1 MTPEE
6 LEEYKKKLLKKRDEI
21 LSRLEKYLTDTL
33 PDKEEGQEDLADKAS
48 HAYHK
53 EYLSYLTNSEQFI
66 LELIVEAL
74 ERIENGS
81 YGYCVSCFGQIQKK
95 RLDAVPWARHC
106 LPCQDL
112 QDQGL
117 L

>member
-1 MTPEE
+1 MTTEE
-6 LEEYKKKLLKKRDEI
+6 LEEYKKKLLQKREEI
-21 LSRLEKYLTDTL
+21 FSRLEKHLVNTL
-33 PDKEEGQEDLADKAS
+33 PEREEGQDDIADKAV
-48 HAYHK
+48 HTYHK

-66 LELIVEAL
+66 LELIEEAL
-74 ERIENGS
+74 ERIKNGS
-81 YGYCVSCFGQIQKK
+81 YGYCVSCFGLIQKK

-106 LPCQDL
+106 LHCQEL